1 MDEIDLYFS
10 KEALRSIARQAIDT
24 KTGAR
29 GLRKIIENV
38 LMDIMFEYGGN
49 QGKKKI
55 SITEEMIKGFIK
67 TEKVA

>member
-1 MDEIDLYFS
+1 MDEIDLCFT
-10 KEALRSIARQAIDT
+10 KEALRSIARQAIEA

-49 QGKKKI
+49 QGKKKVL
-55 SITEEMIKGFIK
+55 ITEEMIKGFTRK
-67 TEKVA
+67 EKVA

>member
-1 MDEIDLYFS
+1 MDEIDLCFS

-49 QGKKKI
+49 QGKKKVL
-55 SITEEMIKGFIK
+55 ITEEMIKSLIK
-67 TEKVA
+67 AEKVA

>member
-1 MDEIDLYFS
+1 MDGIDLCFS
-10 KEALRSIARQAIDT
+10 KEALRSIARQAIET

-49 QGKKKI
+49 QCKKKVL
-55 SITEEMIKGFIK
+55 ITEEMVKGFMK